1 MQRGGPGAA
10 AHVWQ
15 EMERGNS
22 WQSTKLIY
30 WKISSVSKSNSG
42 QVEQGAQCLDIRL
55 PKVMWRDGRLQ
66 GCRLTVG

>member
-10 AHVWQ
+10 THVWQ
-15 EMERGNS
+15 EIER
-22 WQSTKLIY
+22 
-30 WKISSVSKSNSG
+30 
-42 QVEQGAQCLDIRL
+42 GAQCLDIRR